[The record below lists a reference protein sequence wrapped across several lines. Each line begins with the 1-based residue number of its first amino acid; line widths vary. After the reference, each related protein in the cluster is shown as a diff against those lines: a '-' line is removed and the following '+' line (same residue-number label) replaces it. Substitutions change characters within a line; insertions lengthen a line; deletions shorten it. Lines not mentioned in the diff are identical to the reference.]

1 MKGSSKRGMDGRT
14 RGEAEH
20 GSQSAQQ
27 QQHGAV
33 TITRDS
39 DYGPQHE
46 VKQHGSVWLDIIQAC
61 VVYKEGDVHSRR

>member
-14 RGEAEH
+14 REEAGH
-20 GSQSAQQ
+20 GSQGAQQ

-39 DYGPQHE
+39 DSSPQE

-61 VVYKEGDVHSRR
+61 VVCKEGDVHSCR

>member
-14 RGEAEH
+14 RGEAGH

-33 TITRDS
+33 TITRDL

-46 VKQHGSVWLDIIQAC
+46 VKQHGSVWLDIIQVC
-61 VVYKEGDVHSRR
+61 VVCKEGDVHSRR